1 MTMNAVLMRCGGVL
15 VSMAAV
21 LITSA
26 AQAAS
31 CQVSASG
38 INFGSF
44 SPLTLNFVDSTGT
57 ITVNCIDVVAYSV
70 ALSTGNGSYN
80 LRSLVLGTNRLDY
93 NLYRDAAYQ
102 QVWGDGS
109 GGDNFLVSGANP
121 VNGQN
126 YVYTVYGRI
135 TLSTNRGAQVGSYAD
150 SVSIIVNY

>member
-1 MTMNAVLMRCGGVL
+1 MNAAVMRCGGVL
-15 VSMAAV
+15 MGLAAV
-21 LITSA
+21 LISSV

-44 SPLTLNFVDSTGT
+44 SPLTLNVVDSTGN

-80 LRSLVLGTNRLDY
+80 MRNLVLGTNTLDY

-109 GGDNFLVSGANP
+109 GGGNFLVSGANP
-121 VNGQN
+121 VNGQD
-126 YVYTVYGRI
+126 YVHTVYGRI
-135 TLSTNRGAQVGSYAD
+135 NLSTHRGAQVGTYAD
-150 SVSIIVNY
+150 SISIIVNY